1 MNPIDPNTAALTTGT
16 DVVAA
21 AAEPASPTASKT
33 PSDAIGAEPTDAEFR
48 AKATAAAEKFE
59 SFFISQMLKQMRAS
73 TAQFADEGS
82 VFKDPINAD
91 MLGLADGLL
100 ADRMSGQHAF
110 GIADAILRQLL
121 PTPQAAA
128 LSAPSTPNVTTSG
141 ATRFNTA
148 PPAVASQP

>member
-1 MNPIDPNTAALTTGT
+1 MNPVDLHTAAPLADGS
-16 DVVAA
+16 DAVKA
-21 AAEPASPTASKT
+21 AAEPAGLKM
-33 PSDAIGAEPTDAEFR
+33 PSDAIGAEPTEAEFR

-59 SFFISQMLKQMRAS
+59 SFFISQMLKQMRAG

-121 PTPQAAA
+121 PASQAPVV
-128 LSAPSTPNVTTSG
+128 SASSTPNLTTSG
-141 ATRFNTA
+141 ETRFNAA

>member
-1 MNPIDPNTAALTTGT
+1 MKPIDLDTAAL
-16 DVVAA
+16 AA
-21 AAEPASPTASKT
+21 GSDSVKAAVEPAAPALKM
-33 PSDAIGAEPTDAEFR
+33 PSDAIGAEPTETEFR

-82 VFKDPINAD
+82 PFKDPINAD

-121 PTPQAAA
+121 PAPQAPAI
-128 LSAPSTPNVTTSG
+128 SSPSTPNVTTSG
-141 ATRFNTA
+141 ETRFNA
-148 PPAVASQP
+148 GPPAVASSP